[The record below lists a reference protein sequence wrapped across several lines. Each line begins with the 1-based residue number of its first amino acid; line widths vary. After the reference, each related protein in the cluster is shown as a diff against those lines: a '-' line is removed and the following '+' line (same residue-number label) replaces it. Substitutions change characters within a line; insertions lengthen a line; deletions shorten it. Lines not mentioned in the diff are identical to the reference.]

1 MLDNDLILMV
11 CYSKLVAIDEY
22 LLKRGNEQVCTILDG
37 VIDGLQTV
45 LRNLEQKQIM
55 ENHEVVIVLPNG
67 TEIQCTAKSA
77 KYLII
82 GLGLESVLKDGKVEK
97 SADK

>member
-1 MLDNDLILMV
+1 
-11 CYSKLVAIDEY
+11 
-22 LLKRGNEQVCTILDG
+22 
-37 VIDGLQTV
+37 
-45 LRNLEQKQIM
+45 M

-82 GLGLESVLKDGKVEK
+82 GLGLETALKDGKVKE
-97 SADK
+97 SVDK

>member
-1 MLDNDLILMV
+1 
-11 CYSKLVAIDEY
+11 
-22 LLKRGNEQVCTILDG
+22 
-37 VIDGLQTV
+37 
-45 LRNLEQKQIM
+45 M
-55 ENHEVVIVLPNG
+55 ENHEVTIILPNG

-82 GLGLESVLKDGKVEK
+82 GLGLESVLKDGKIKE